1 MSPDKNTQVV
11 IVGGGFAGVSCAH
24 KLAGTS
30 GLHIT
35 LIDKNNY
42 HQFQPL
48 LYQVAT
54 AELGPSDVAF
64 MLRKTLKEHPNVEVK
79 MEEVASVDAKT
90 LTVTTAK
97 GSTYCGDFLVLAA
110 GSQPNFFGTPGA
122 DKNTFPLYA
131 LEQAER
137 LRSRILAVFEAA
149 DRDPALIDKGA
160 LNFVIVGGGPT
171 GTEMA
176 GALAEMVAGALTSEF
191 KDLAMQRVQIFLVDH
206 GPGLLAAFSEK
217 AQAYACKTLRERGVQ
232 FRFGVRVE
240 KVGPDHVSL
249 SDGSKILTH
258 TVIWAGG
265 LKASPLSSRLG
276 IVVGDGDRID
286 VLPELSVQGFPRIYA
301 LGDFANIVGEDGKAL
316 PQLASVAQQCGKW
329 CAKNILADLAG
340 RPSEPFQYFDKGIM
354 AMIGRNAAV
363 AEVGEHRY
371 EIDGAI
377 GFAAWLGVHAALLST
392 ARAKTEAFM
401 EWAWDYCGRT
411 RGLQVLDR
419 SDAARINWSDNVS
432 ETMSRGFADR
442 GSG

>member
-1 MSPDKNTQVV
+1 VSSDKNTHVV

-79 MEEVASVDAKT
+79 MEEVTSVDAKT

-97 GSTYCGDFLVLAA
+97 GSTYRGDFLVLAA
-110 GSQPNFFGTPGA
+110 GPQPNFFSTPGT

-131 LEQAER
+131 LKQAER
-137 LRSRILAVFEAA
+137 LRSRILAVVEAA

-160 LNFVIVGGGPT
+160 LNFVIVGGGPS

-176 GALAEMVAGALTSEF
+176 GALAEMVAGALTAEF
-191 KDLAMQRVQIFLVDH
+191 KDLAMQRVQVFLIDH
-206 GPGLLAAFSEK
+206 GPGLLAAFSQK
-217 AQAYACKTLRERGVQ
+217 GQAYASKTLRERGVQ
-232 FRFGVRVE
+232 LRFGVRVE
-240 KVGPDHVSL
+240 EVGPDHVLL

-265 LKASPLSSRLG
+265 LKASPLSSHLG
-276 IVVGDGDRID
+276 LEVGRGIALTCYPNFQCEAVRGST
-286 VLPELSVQGFPRIYA
+286 LWELSQI
-301 LGDFANIVGEDGKAL
+301 
-316 PQLASVAQQCGKW
+316 S
-329 CAKNILADLAG
+329 
-340 RPSEPFQYFDKGIM
+340 
-354 AMIGRNAAV
+354 
-363 AEVGEHRY
+363 
-371 EIDGAI
+371 
-377 GFAAWLGVHAALLST
+377 
-392 ARAKTEAFM
+392 
-401 EWAWDYCGRT
+401 
-411 RGLQVLDR
+411 
-419 SDAARINWSDNVS
+419 
-432 ETMSRGFADR
+432 
-442 GSG
+442 